1 MERFKKILMVL
12 LFPHMAIVIIMVP
25 LAAAGLIY
33 AFAIPGANPY
43 ISYAAYAVSAY
54 ALTIVCTRMPSIIR
68 WIKKFKNENRYVQIY
83 LSDRHLRMKVSLYN
97 SVTMNTLYAALQ
109 FGSGLYYDSIWFY
122 ALAGYYVLLAIMRFF
137 LLKETLKEK
146 PGENQ
151 YMEWLH
157 YRFIGIILLLMNLS
171 LAVIVFFIVWEN
183 RGFEHHYIYTIAL
196 AAHTF
201 FSMTMAIINVI
212 KYRRYKSP
220 VMSSAKVI
228 SLASALV
235 SMLSMETAM
244 LHAFGAENG
253 PEFRQL
259 MTALTGT
266 GVCVIILAMAVY
278 MIIHGTKEIKKTK
291 GASYGS

>member
-1 MERFKKILMVL
+1 MERFKKILMAL
-12 LFPHMAIVIIMVP
+12 LFPHIAVVIIMVP

-43 ISYAAYAVSAY
+43 VAYAAYAVSAY
-54 ALTIVCTRMPSIIR
+54 ALTIVCTRAPAIIR
-68 WIKKFKNENRYVQIY
+68 WAKRFKNENKYVQIY
-83 LSDRHLRMKVSLYN
+83 LSDRHLRMKISLYN
-97 SVTMNTLYAALQ
+97 SVTLNTLYAALQ

-122 ALAGYYVLLAIMRFF
+122 ALAGYYILLAIMRFF

-151 YMEWLH
+151 FMEWLH
-157 YRFIGIILLLMNLS
+157 YRFIGSVLLLMNLS

-196 AAHTF
+196 ATHTF
-201 FSMTMAIINVI
+201 TSMTMAIINVI
-212 KYRRYKSP
+212 KYRRYESP
-220 VMSSAKVI
+220 VMSAAKVI

-244 LHAFGAENG
+244 LNAFGTENG
-253 PEFRQL
+253 SEFRQL
-259 MTALTGT
+259 MTALTGAA
-266 GVCVIILAMAVY
+266 VCLMILAMAIY
-278 MIIHGTKEIKKTK
+278 MIVHGTKEIKKIK
-291 GASYGS
+291 GASHGS